1 MLTLRMLT
9 YADGDCLA
17 RMQHSQL
24 LCDNVTK
31 SLLFDV
37 AALAQRVAN
46 HNSTAVEF
54 LVAAARSMPHLSA
67 DEIETR

>member
-1 MLTLRMLT
+1 
-9 YADGDCLA
+9 
-17 RMQHSQL
+17 MQHSQL

-67 DEIETR
+67 DDIETR